1 MSTQRQRTVSRSS
14 RWLSLVATAALG
26 ASLAACSSG
35 PKGTVVNLYGGASG
49 VKFDKILADCNQQA
63 AGRYTIVGNLLP
75 SDADG
80 QRDQFVRR
88 LAAHDSGMDLLGMDV
103 TWTAEFAEAGWIREL
118 TGDQKTQATA
128 NTLQPPID
136 TATWKGKL
144 YGIPRTTNVQLLW
157 YRKSLVPTPP
167 KTFDQMISMA
177 QQLKARGKPYEI
189 GLTAAQYEGYVVNV
203 NNLVTAYG
211 GTLVNKDSTAPTID
225 NKVVQALTMLHRL
238 ATSGVTSSSLSNA
251 QEPEVFA
258 DLQAGRSAFSLNWPY
273 VLSAMRTAN
282 PGLVNDLGF
291 APYPSVDGDT
301 PRVTLGGMN
310 YAISKYS
317 KHPAEAFE
325 AGMCMRNERN
335 ALNAALDNGDVPA
348 LATVFDNPEFIKA
361 YPMKDVMLTELKNAV
376 PRPVSPVYQNIS
388 TIVSTTLSPP
398 ASINP
403 QQSADK
409 LRTSI
414 QAAIEGKGIL
424 P

>member
-1 MSTQRQRTVSRSS
+1 MIKRRTRRPP
-14 RWLSLVATAALG
+14 RWFSVIGAL
-26 ASLAACSSG
+26 ALLTPLAACSGG
-35 PKGTVVNLYGGASG
+35 PGGIVVNLYGGASG
-49 VKFDKILADCNQQA
+49 TGFDKILADCNQQA

-88 LAAHDSGMDLLGMDV
+88 LAAHDDGMDLLGMDV

-118 TGDQKTQATA
+118 TGDQKTQATKD
-128 NTLQPPID
+128 TLQPPID
-136 TATWKGKL
+136 TATWKDKL
-144 YGIPRTTNVQLLW
+144 YGIPRTTNVQLMW
-157 YRKSLVPTPP
+157 YRKSLVPNPP
-167 KTFDQMISMA
+167 KTFDEMISMA
-177 QQLKARGKPYEI
+177 QQLKTQGKPFEI

-203 NNLVTAYG
+203 NNLITAYG
-211 GTLVNKDSTAPTID
+211 GTLVNEDSSAPTID
-225 NKVVQALTMLHRL
+225 DKTVQALTELQKL
-238 ATSGVTSSSLSNA
+238 AASGVTSASLSNA

-273 VLSAMRTAN
+273 VLSAMREAN
-282 PGLVNDLGF
+282 PDLVQDLGF
-291 APYPSVDGDT
+291 APYPSVNGGT

-310 YAISKYS
+310 YAISTYS

-325 AGMCMRNERN
+325 AGMCLRNEKN
-335 ALNAALDNGDVPA
+335 ALSAALDGGDVPA

-361 YPMKDVMLTELKNAV
+361 YPMKDVMLEELKNAV

-398 ASINP
+398 ADINP

-409 LRTSI
+409 LRKSI
-414 QAAIEGKGIL
+414 QDAIEGKGIL